1 MKTNNFIQSYVS
13 KETNQDILNIF
24 LITQTE
30 NQHYVLIKD
39 INKLMYNQTKHKCKK
54 HFCMHCLQCFSSEDI
69 SNNHETNFIKIACSP
84 LITIMPD
91 KDNNNILKFQN
102 FHKQLQ
108 VPFVIYADFEAITEK
123 AQDSLPNNEES
134 YTESYQKHTD
144 CSYGYKLVCCYDDN
158 KYNLI

>member
-1 MKTNNFIQSYVS
+1 
-13 KETNQDILNIF
+13 
-24 LITQTE
+24 
-30 NQHYVLIKD
+30 
-39 INKLMYNQTKHKCKK
+39 
-54 HFCMHCLQCFSSEDI
+54 
-69 SNNHETNFIKIACSP
+69 
-84 LITIMPD
+84 MPD

-123 AQDSLPNNEES
+123 AQDCLPNNEES

-158 KYNLI
+158 KYNLIYFIPFSVH